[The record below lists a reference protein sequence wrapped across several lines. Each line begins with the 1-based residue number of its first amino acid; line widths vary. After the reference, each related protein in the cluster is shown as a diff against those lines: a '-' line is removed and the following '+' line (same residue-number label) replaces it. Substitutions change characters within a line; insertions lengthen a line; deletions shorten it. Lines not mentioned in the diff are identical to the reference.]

1 MVAPP
6 RNSEAPTQFVQ
17 TGTSLLTDP
26 PGSTLR
32 IQLPAA
38 GGTATFANLDG
49 PGANVVLGL
58 GTGTATGTME
68 VGGLLVLG
76 QVGSADL
83 FGSVAGVTTQAAA
96 ALGRIVPAINA
107 NYTFNDCVIG
117 LRRLRGTH
125 ATADPADIPGSA
137 RRELELFPAAA
148 PARPCR
154 RYLHCRRWS
163 LVVLE
168 TPPLLTGELT
178 PQDVVPPNISFED
191 Y

>member
-1 MVAPP
+1 MA
-6 RNSEAPTQFVQ
+6 
-17 TGTSLLTDP
+17 
-26 PGSTLR
+26 
-32 IQLPAA
+32 
-38 GGTATFANLDG
+38 
-49 PGANVVLGL
+49 PGANLVLGL

-76 QVGSADL
+76 QAGSANL

-96 ALGRIVPAINA
+96 ALGRILPAINA

-117 LRRLRGTH
+117 LAACGAPTPPLVPPTF
-125 ATADPADIPGSA
+125 PGLPVWLLPGPTLPPVPQLPT
-137 RRELELFPAAA
+137 LE
-148 PARPCR
+148 
-154 RYLHCRRWS
+154 

-168 TPPLLTGELT
+168 TPPLLTGELA